1 MTIDA
6 AGLQLLLTWM
16 SPAFPTGAFAYSHG
30 LEWAIDSGTVRD
42 GPGLTAWIGDLIA
55 QGSGWNDAVLFAQAW
70 EGDAAALNEL
80 ALALASSRE
89 RFLET
94 TQVGRA
100 FAIAADVFLAFPMAE
115 KHQDLAYPIAAAL
128 ACRAAGIAR
137 EAAVLAFLQGFAH
150 TLTSVAVRLV
160 PLGQTQGLHT
170 IRALMP
176 VIAATATRAAA
187 ASLDDLGAITIAS
200 DIAAMHHETLNL
212 RVFRT

>member
-115 KHQDLAYPIAAAL
+115 KHQDLATPIAAAL

>member
-30 LEWAIDSGTVRD
+30 LEWAIDSGAVRD

-100 FAIAADVFLAFPMAE
+100 FAIAADVFLALPMTE
-115 KHQDLAYPIAAAL
+115 KHQDLATPIAAAL